1 MIQTCEVFKISQVL
15 FNWRFFMNIGIPKET
30 RPFEYRVGLSPAG
43 VEILVQHG
51 HQVYVGHEAGVGAG
65 FSDQEYENAGAR
77 ISYSS
82 DEVFGRADFVL
93 KVARPTK
100 DELDWIRPGTAL
112 AGLLHLASSRRDKVD
127 VLLEKKITSIAY
139 EQIQLADGSL
149 PVLRPSSEIGGSMT
163 PTIAAR
169 FLQNNRGGKGI
180 LLGGIPG
187 VPPAEVV
194 ILGSGVVARYAA
206 RSFMG
211 LGAHVT
217 VIGTQLSGLQRI
229 DEHLPGVVTMISTN
243 RNIEKATA
251 YADVVVGAVLVT
263 GQRSPIIVTRE
274 MVQNMKPRSVII
286 DVSIDQGGCFE
297 TSRPTT
303 HEQPVYVDA
312 GVTHYCVPNMPS
324 AVARTAT
331 HAFVNAAVPYIV
343 EIANK
348 GVASAI
354 AADPALEMGINTHD
368 GKLVH
373 LTLLEEGKNGLE

>member
-1 MIQTCEVFKISQVL
+1 
-15 FNWRFFMNIGIPKET
+15 MNIGIPKET

-51 HQVYVGHEAGVGAG
+51 HQVYVGHGAGVGAG
-65 FSDQEYENAGAR
+65 FSDLEYETAGAR
-77 ISYSS
+77 ISYSP

-100 DELDWIRPGTAL
+100 DELDWLRPGTTM
-112 AGLLHLASSRRDKVD
+112 AGLLHLASARRDKVD

-149 PVLRPSSEIGGSMT
+149 PVLRPFSEIGGSMT

-211 LGAHVT
+211 LRAHVT

-229 DEHLPGVVTMISTN
+229 DEHLPGVVTRISTK
-243 RNIEKATA
+243 RNIERATA

-303 HEQPVYVDA
+303 HEQPVYVEE

-354 AADPALEMGINTHD
+354 AADPTLEMGINTHD

-373 LTLLEEGKNGLE
+373 LTLLEEGNHGLE

>member
-1 MIQTCEVFKISQVL
+1 
-15 FNWRFFMNIGIPKET
+15 
-30 RPFEYRVGLSPAG
+30 
-43 VEILVQHG
+43 
-51 HQVYVGHEAGVGAG
+51 
-65 FSDQEYENAGAR
+65 
-77 ISYSS
+77 
-82 DEVFGRADFVL
+82 VL

-243 RNIEKATA
+243 RNIERATA

-343 EIANK
+343 EVANK

-354 AADPALEMGINTHD
+354 AADPALEMGVNTYD

-373 LTLLEEGKNGLE
+373 LTLLEEGNNGLE